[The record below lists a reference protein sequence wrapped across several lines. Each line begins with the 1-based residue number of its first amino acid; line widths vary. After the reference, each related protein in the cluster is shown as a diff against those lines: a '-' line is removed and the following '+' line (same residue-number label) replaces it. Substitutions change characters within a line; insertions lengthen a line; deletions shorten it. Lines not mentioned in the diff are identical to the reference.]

1 MKATLFVICT
11 CAASAW
17 FGLPNARTGTSS
29 AETEAPVPI
38 ISPRDASPLEALAAK
53 EARRYLYLRTGRLL
67 PFKAENIATPGPAG
81 AIVVARKDRALS
93 LALTREPD
101 VQASLRTLEA
111 DQLWLR
117 TYLLHGAPVLLLT
130 GGDDLATLYAVYR
143 FAEHLGVRFYL
154 HGDVVPDERLA
165 LKLPVLDERQM
176 PLFRLRGIQPFHD
189 FPEGPD
195 WWNVDDYEA
204 VIAQLPKLR
213 MNFFGLHTYP
223 ENAPNAEPT
232 VWIGLA
238 KDAGPNGYVTASYP
252 ASYQNTRRGNWG
264 YVARNTRDF
273 AGGAALLF
281 GQDTFGPEVMG
292 GFCPQPD
299 KPEDCNAV
307 FNRTADMLNRAF
319 TLARAL
325 GVKTCVGTETPLVI
339 PQRVRER
346 LQAEGKN
353 PADPS
358 VIRELYEGIFRRAA
372 AAYPLD
378 YYWFWTPEGWTW
390 EGTKADQVKRTVDDL
405 LNAIAAARQ
414 ANAPFQLATCGWVL
428 GPQEDRALFD
438 KVLPKEVAVSCIN
451 REVGKTPVDPGF
463 LDVRGRG
470 KWAIPWMEDDPGLTS
485 PQLWVGRMRRDAAA
499 ARRYGCDGLLGIHWR
514 TRVLSPNVSALAQA
528 AWDQT
533 AWNPNPVE
541 PLSGAAKTAF
551 APVRDFYVDWAN
563 AEFGPLAGEPIAE
576 VLAGVDGR
584 LPRPCDWVDGPG
596 GIKPDPRSWDQVA
609 PEYGFVRELEQLR
622 PLVRGK
628 GNRARYEYWLE
639 TFRYQRAMA
648 QVNCTWAAFNRAM
661 ERARQASGSEQQRES
676 ARAYALAVR
685 RQLVRQ
691 VNEVYQH
698 LLATVSTPG
707 ELGTLANWEQHLLPG
722 LLTKPGEELAEL
734 LGGRLPAG
742 AALDRAYHGPMRV
755 IVPTVRGSLT
765 VGENLRLTIMV
776 LAEQP
781 PGEVWLHWRALG
793 RGAFVPFP
801 VRSVG
806 RGVYAADLPSTL
818 ISGRDFEYYVEAKPR
833 GGSTVRF
840 PATAPGL
847 NQTVVLMGSALP
859 VAEP

>member
-1 MKATLFVICT
+1 MRTTLWVIAGATAGACL
-11 CAASAW
+11 A
-17 FGLPNARTGTSS
+17 LPIARAGTSS
-29 AETEAPVPI
+29 AETEAPVSI

-53 EARRYLYLRTGRLL
+53 EVRRYVYLRTGRLL
-67 PFKAENIATPGPAG
+67 PYKAENTATPGPDG

-93 LALTREPD
+93 LALTREPE
-101 VQASLRTLEA
+101 VQASLRSLEP

-117 TYLLHGAPVLLLT
+117 TYLVRGVPVLLLT
-130 GGDDLATLYAVYR
+130 GGDDLATLYAVYH
-143 FAEHLGVRFYL
+143 FAENLGVRFYL
-154 HGDVVPDERLA
+154 HGDVVPDERMD
-165 LKLPVLDERQM
+165 LKLPILDERQM

-204 VIAQLPKLR
+204 VIAQLAKLR
-213 MNFFGLHTYP
+213 MNFLGLHTYP

-238 KDAGPNGYVTASYP
+238 KDAGANGYVRSSYP

-264 YVARNTRDF
+264 YATKDTSDY
-273 AGGAALLF
+273 AAGAALLF
-281 GQDTFGPEVMG
+281 PQNTFGPEVMSG
-292 GFCPQPD
+292 LCPQPE
-299 KPEDCNAV
+299 KPDDCNAV
-307 FNRTADMLNRAF
+307 FNRTADLLQRAF
-319 TLARAL
+319 TFAHAL
-325 GVKTCVGTETPLVI
+325 GVKTCVGTEAPLVI

-353 PADPS
+353 PADPA
-358 VIRELYEGIFRRAA
+358 VTLELYDGIFRRAA

-390 EGTKADQVKRTVDDL
+390 EGTKQEQVQRTVDDL
-405 LNAIAAARQ
+405 LTGIAAAAQ
-414 ANAPFQLATCGWVL
+414 AKVPFRLATCGWVL
-428 GPQEDRALFD
+428 GPQQDRALFD

-451 REVGKTPVDPGF
+451 REVGKTPVDQGF

-514 TRVLSPNVSALAQA
+514 TRILGPNVSALAQA
-528 AWDQT
+528 AWDQS

-541 PLSGAAKTAF
+541 PLSGAPKTAF

-563 AEFGPLAGEPIAE
+563 AEFGVLAGEPAADI
-576 VLAGVDGR
+576 LSRVDCR
-584 LPRPCDWVDGPG
+584 LPRPSDWVDGPG

-609 PEYGFVRELEQLR
+609 PEYAFVRELEQLS

-639 TFRYQRAMA
+639 TFRYMRATA
-648 QVNCTWAAFNRAM
+648 QVNCTWAAFNQALD
-661 ERARQASGSEQQRES
+661 RARHAGPSEQQRES
-676 ARAYALAVR
+676 ARNYAVAVR

-691 VNEVYQH
+691 VTEAYQH

-707 ELGTLANWEQHLLPG
+707 ELGTVANWEQHLLPG
-722 LLTKPGEELAEL
+722 LLTKPGEELATL
-734 LGGRLPAG
+734 LGRALPAG
-742 AALDRAYHGPMRV
+742 ADLTKVYHGPMRV
-755 IVPTVRGSLT
+755 IVPTVRSSLA
-765 VGENLRLTIMV
+765 VGENLHLTIIV
-776 LAEQP
+776 LAEQQP
-781 PGEVWLHWRALG
+781 SEVWLHWRPLG
-793 RGAFVPFP
+793 QGAFVPFP
-801 VRSVG
+801 VRFVG

-818 ISGRDFEYYVEAKPR
+818 ISGRDFEYYVEATPR
-833 GGSTVRF
+833 RGNEVRF
-840 PATAPGL
+840 PVTAPGL
-847 NQTVVLMGSALP
+847 SQSVVLMGTALP